1 MGLLKAVLEESEA
14 FRKAYAPV
22 VAEKKK
28 VRSILVEAASEDSKR
43 IVFDVNS
50 IEFKE
55 ALKQIPVE
63 LVDLIYDQ
71 MKIEPVHL
79 VEIPEDDSQDEFAI
93 SSDNS
98 MVPNYQDEEENI
110 ENDDD

>member
-14 FRKAYAPV
+14 FRKVYAPV

-43 IVFDVNS
+43 VVFDVNS

-63 LVDLIYDQ
+63 LIDLIYDQ
-71 MKIEPVHL
+71 MKVEPVHL
-79 VEIPEDDSQDEFAI
+79 VEIPEDHSQDEFDT

-98 MVPNYQDEEENI
+98 MISTYQDEEENL